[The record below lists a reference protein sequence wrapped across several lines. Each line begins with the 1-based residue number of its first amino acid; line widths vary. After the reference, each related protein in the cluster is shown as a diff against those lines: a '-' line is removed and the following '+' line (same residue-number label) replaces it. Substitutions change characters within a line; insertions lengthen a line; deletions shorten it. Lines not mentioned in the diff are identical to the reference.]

1 MGFEGCCGLVGN
13 RNYGPTNGMQVRNG
27 STAVRCASMT
37 AVPTRFDTGGQLIAS
52 RAIGNREERAGV
64 HT

>member
-27 STAVRCASMT
+27 STAVRC
-37 AVPTRFDTGGQLIAS
+37 RFDDSCPHAFRYE
-52 RAIGNREERAGV
+52 RAINSFESYRK
-64 HT
+64 